1 MPSRSRRAW
10 ARKVD
15 ERARGVARQGWR
27 LAVAGVA
34 AACVPSPLPAV
45 AADPPA
51 RTHVVVIEGM
61 RFVPDT
67 LVARRGDRIVWRNK
81 DLVPHTATAA
91 KVFDS
96 GNIASSA
103 SWTHVAR
110 DAGTFPYVCTFHPT
124 MTGTLR
130 VE

>member
-1 MPSRSRRAW
+1 VAERFRSLARR
-10 ARKVD
+10 
-15 ERARGVARQGWR
+15 GWR
-27 LAVAGVA
+27 LPVLACA
-34 AACVPSPLPAV
+34 AACALGPLLAA

-51 RTHVVVIEGM
+51 RTHVVVIDGM

-67 LVARRGDRIVWRNK
+67 LSVKRGDRIEWRNK

-96 GNIASSA
+96 GTIAANA

-110 DAGTFPYVCTFHPT
+110 DAGTFAYLCSFHPT
-124 MTGTLR
+124 MTGTLK

>member
-1 MPSRSRRAW
+1 VA
-10 ARKVD
+10 
-15 ERARGVARQGWR
+15 ERFRGVERRGWR
-27 LAVAGVA
+27 LPILACA
-34 AACVPSPLPAV
+34 AACVLGPLPAA

-67 LVARRGDRIVWRNK
+67 LSLRRGDRIEWRNK

-96 GNIASSA
+96 GTIAANA

-110 DAGTFPYVCTFHPT
+110 DAGTFAYLCSFHPT
-124 MTGTLR
+124 MTGTLK